1 MSGNKSG
8 GEDLARSLATVMQAA
23 LGVGSAL
30 ARSAAEATAQGS
42 PVAPPAAEAGAVAGI
57 IHYSAATLGN
67 IVALAGAATG
77 PRQPPAPPRAGPVV
91 RPGTGLRVPLSIE
104 NPGTEPMRDIRPQ
117 LARLEHNGQ
126 DVTAMVPDGAVRFV
140 PEQLN
145 VAPRDF
151 EKLTVFMG
159 VPAIAPEGGYRATI
173 ALGAGFGEV
182 AIDFTVRTPAA
193 G

>member
-42 PVAPPAAEAGAVAGI
+42 PLPPPAAEAGAVAGI
-57 IHYSAATLGN
+57 IHYGAAALGN
-67 IVALAGAATG
+67 IVALAGTAT
-77 PRQPPAPPRAGPVV
+77 RQHQPKPSPRAGPIV
-91 RPGTGLRVPLSIE
+91 RPGAGLRVPLSIE
-104 NPGTEPMRDIRPQ
+104 NPGIEPMRSITPQ

-151 EKLTVFMG
+151 EKLTVFLG
-159 VPAIAPEGGYRATI
+159 VPAVAPEGGYRATI
-173 ALGAGFGEV
+173 ALGEGFGEV
-182 AIDFTVRTPAA
+182 VIDFTVRTQAA